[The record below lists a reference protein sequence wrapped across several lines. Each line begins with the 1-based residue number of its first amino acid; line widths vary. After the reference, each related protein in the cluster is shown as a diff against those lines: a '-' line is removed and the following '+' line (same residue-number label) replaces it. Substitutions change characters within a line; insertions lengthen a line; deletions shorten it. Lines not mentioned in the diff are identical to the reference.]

1 MTETKLPARL
11 TGLVFAVQPTT
22 RGFAW
27 VLFES
32 ATLPVAWS
40 MVHASTGRNTHLV
53 SRLARLLDRYEPA
66 AFVIEA
72 FEGRGTQRSPRIQQ
86 LCQSM
91 VHEAESRG
99 ITKTIFEY
107 DEVEM
112 AFSRFGATSRSDVAR
127 VIAEH
132 IEAFAHRLPR
142 MRKLGHSEDARRS
155 LFDAAALALTYF
167 AYRGELE

>member
-1 MTETKLPARL
+1 MNNTKVTAGA
-11 TGLVFAVQPTT
+11 TGLVMAVQPTS

-40 MVHASTGRNTHLV
+40 LVHAHPGRHDRLV

-66 AFVIEA
+66 AFVLEA
-72 FEGRGTQRSPRIQQ
+72 FEGRGTQRSPRIQK
-86 LCQSM
+86 LCRSM
-91 VHEAESRG
+91 IHEAEGRG
-99 ITKTIFEY
+99 IATTIFEF
-107 DEVEM
+107 DEVEL
-112 AFSRFGATSRSDVAR
+112 AFARFGATSRSEIAR

-132 IEAFAHRLPR
+132 LDAFSHRLPKK
-142 MRKLGHSEDARRS
+142 RKLGNSEDPRRS

>member
-1 MTETKLPARL
+1 MSNTKVTAGL
-11 TGLVFAVQPTT
+11 TGLVFAVHPTT

-40 MVHASTGRNTHLV
+40 MVHAGAGRNEHLT
-53 SRLARLLDRYEPA
+53 SRLARLLDRYEPD

-72 FEGRGTQRSPRIQQ
+72 FEGRGTQRSARIQQ
-86 LCQSM
+86 LYRSM
-91 VHEAESRG
+91 LREADGRG
-99 ITKTIFEY
+99 IATTIFEH

-112 AFSRFGATSRSDVAR
+112 AFSRFGATSRSEIAR
-127 VIAEH
+127 VIAQQVD
-132 IEAFAHRLPR
+132 AFSHRLPKKR
-142 MRKLGHSEDARRS
+142 VLGNSEDARCS

-167 AYRGELE
+167 AYRGELD

>member
-1 MTETKLPARL
+1 MNNATVSSPLI
-11 TGLVFAVQPTT
+11 GLVLAVYPTT

-40 MVHASTGRNTHLV
+40 IVHASPGRNEHLV
-53 SRLARLLDRYEPA
+53 SRLKRLLDRYEPSRL
-66 AFVIEA
+66 VLES
-72 FEGRGTQRSPRIQQ
+72 FEGPGTQRSVRIQQ
-86 LCQSM
+86 LCRSI
-91 VHEAESRG
+91 VREADARG
-99 ITKTIFEY
+99 LVTTIFDR

-112 AFSRFGATSRSDVAR
+112 AFSRFGARSRSEIAR
-127 VIAEH
+127 VIAQH
-132 IEAFAHRLPR
+132 IEAFNHRLPR
-142 MRKLGHSEDARRS
+142 KRKLGDSEDVRQS